1 MKFILLSDI
10 SYFFKS
16 KKKIIFLYLLILFTY
31 FLFNIIFKF
40 PMDNKLF
47 YKTLTLNCEFETA
60 DWMNI
65 IMYLFSLSVYGY
77 VALLL
82 FTKDLKNGLYNIFL
96 RMNSTKW
103 ILYKIISTTLISI
116 IMLIL
121 AYLTIFI
128 PFLISSISIEIN
140 IIFFAKNLFFILL
153 LQHISL
159 LLFVVFSKMKIILPT
174 IILLTLININ
184 NIPTNIINMNFTI
197 LMILFVLAHA
207 LLITFYHYLFVSV
220 FENN

>member
-103 ILYKIISTTLISI
+103 ILYKIISTSLISI

-197 LMILFVLAHA
+197 LMILFVLAHD

>member
-128 PFLISSISIEIN
+128 LFLISSISIEIN

-184 NIPTNIINMNFTI
+184 NIPTNIININFTI

>member
-103 ILYKIISTTLISI
+103 ILYKIISTSLISI

-197 LMILFVLAHA
+197 LMILFVLAHV
-207 LLITFYHYLFVSV
+207 LLITFFHYLFVSV